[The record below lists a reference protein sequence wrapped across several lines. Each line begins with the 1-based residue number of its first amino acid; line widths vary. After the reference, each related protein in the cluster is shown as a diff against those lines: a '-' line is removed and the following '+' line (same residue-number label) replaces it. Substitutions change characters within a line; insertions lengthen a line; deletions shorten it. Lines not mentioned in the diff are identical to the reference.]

1 MSCNYQITGVFS
13 SLCRNGMRGHWA
25 ISRFLSCPR
34 LSDNCSNESRGLQD
48 WGQSENISLIFWT
61 FQWLETTV
69 ADKIK
74 LELIPRGS
82 KYPIWPQ
89 LWIIPC
95 HGHVP
100 VTSRAWIHLP
110 GGHLSHSQPPES
122 QPLLRAPL
130 FWAGG
135 GDSSWHGLMDRLHYQ
150 RQSKQRGRQCWH
162 GYAHQEKRP
171 VHQYQGI
178 LVWPSD
184 YIISLSLCCM
194 MGCWRGGWGLDRAG
208 VQDLIISD
216 QVRERSWCWPI
227 RSFP

>member
-1 MSCNYQITGVFS
+1 MGHWLQGERSPRSIFLFFPFLIMSCNYQITGVFS

-34 LSDNCSNESRGLQD
+34 LSDNCSNESRGR
-48 WGQSENISLIFWT
+48 GQSEKISLIFWT
-61 FQWLETTV
+61 FQWQKTTV

-89 LWIIPC
+89 LWIIPY

-100 VTSRAWIHLP
+100 VTSRPRIHLP

-130 FWAGG
+130 CWAGG
-135 GDSSWHGLMDRLHYQ
+135 GDSSW
-150 RQSKQRGRQCWH
+150 RGHMWQHSQLLKMLWF
-162 GYAHQEKRP
+162 
-171 VHQYQGI
+171 
-178 LVWPSD
+178 VW
-184 YIISLSLCCM
+184 LSFTPKNVM
-194 MGCWRGGWGLDRAG
+194 IF
-208 VQDLIISD
+208 VNKT
-216 QVRERSWCWPI
+216 
-227 RSFP
+227 